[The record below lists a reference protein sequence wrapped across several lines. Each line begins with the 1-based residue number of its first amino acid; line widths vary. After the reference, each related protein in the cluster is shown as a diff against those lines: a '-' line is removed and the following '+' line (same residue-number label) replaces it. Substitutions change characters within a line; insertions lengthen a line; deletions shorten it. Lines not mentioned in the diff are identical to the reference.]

1 MLYKLLLVPLY
12 DNLKILQNSP
22 QRTLSSY
29 NCIFFTE
36 SSKSSNMELSRKDTV
51 ASKIIG
57 ANQKINKY
65 ENIFETNK
73 IKI

>member
-1 MLYKLLLVPLY
+1 MIDDTRIVRELY
-12 DNLKILQNSP
+12 
-22 QRTLSSY
+22 
-29 NCIFFTE
+29 
-36 SSKSSNMELSRKDTV
+36 TV